1 MLFISVRVLPPQ
13 GLWIILRL
21 TGEHGDNNSVNSL
34 DISIENGMRGF
45 ILCEIENVSLL
56 KDEHQNTFNML
67 LKLKQG
73 KKTVDIFISFE
84 SYLYQVL
91 I

>member
-34 DISIENGMRGF
+34 DISIEDAMDALYCVR
-45 ILCEIENVSLL
+45 LNVSVL
-56 KDEHQNTFNML
+56 KDEHQNTFNMQF
-67 LKLKQG
+67 LKLKHEI
-73 KKTVDIFISFE
+73 KTVDTFISFGNDH
-84 SYLYQVL
+84 
-91 I
+91 